1 MLDQSFGYDTPS
13 FARRKVYAFDT
24 PEMFAVYREL
34 MDIAKEIETC
44 RASI

>member
-1 MLDQSFGYDTPS
+1 MLDQSFEFEAPS

-34 MDIAKEIETC
+34 MVIAKEIESC